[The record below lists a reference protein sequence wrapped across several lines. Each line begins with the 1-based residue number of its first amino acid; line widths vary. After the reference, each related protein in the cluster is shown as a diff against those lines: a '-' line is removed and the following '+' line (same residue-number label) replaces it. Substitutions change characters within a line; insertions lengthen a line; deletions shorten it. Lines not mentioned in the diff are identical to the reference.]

1 MFVEDVD
8 LLDVKNAFE
17 KVIKDINLKKTQLK
31 QNRKELRNNLYK
43 LYGDK
48 ERNEKEISF
57 IQEKFE
63 ETTYKLKAMIEI
75 SRIIED
81 SLFEYD
87 IEIEKEA
94 SDEFNNKIATMYDCL
109 GEVYSQKEVEEYKT
123 LLKKKEEL
131 DKEKEN
137 LIKQG
142 WLNE

>member
-31 QNRKELRNNLYK
+31 QNRKELRNNLYE
-43 LYGDK
+43 LYEDT
-48 ERNEKEISF
+48 ERNKNEISF

-75 SRIIED
+75 SRMIED

-87 IEIEKEA
+87 IEIEKE
-94 SDEFNNKIATMYDCL
+94 D
-109 GEVYSQKEVEEYKT
+109 
-123 LLKKKEEL
+123 
-131 DKEKEN
+131 
-137 LIKQG
+137 
-142 WLNE
+142 

>member
-43 LYGDK
+43 LHEDI
-48 ERNEKEISF
+48 ERNKNEISF

-75 SRIIED
+75 SRMIED

-87 IEIEKEA
+87 IEIEKE
-94 SDEFNNKIATMYDCL
+94 D
-109 GEVYSQKEVEEYKT
+109 
-123 LLKKKEEL
+123 
-131 DKEKEN
+131 
-137 LIKQG
+137 
-142 WLNE
+142 

>member
-17 KVIKDINLKKTQLK
+17 KVIKEINLKKTQLK

-43 LYGDK
+43 LYEDTEQNK
-48 ERNEKEISF
+48 NEISF

-75 SRIIED
+75 SRMIED

-87 IEIEKEA
+87 IEIEKE
-94 SDEFNNKIATMYDCL
+94 D
-109 GEVYSQKEVEEYKT
+109 
-123 LLKKKEEL
+123 
-131 DKEKEN
+131 
-137 LIKQG
+137 
-142 WLNE
+142 

>member
-17 KVIKDINLKKTQLK
+17 KVIKDINLKKTQLR

-43 LYGDK
+43 FYEDK
-48 ERNEKEISF
+48 EQNKNEISI

-75 SRIIED
+75 SRMVED

-87 IEIEKEA
+87 IEIEKE
-94 SDEFNNKIATMYDCL
+94 D
-109 GEVYSQKEVEEYKT
+109 
-123 LLKKKEEL
+123 
-131 DKEKEN
+131 
-137 LIKQG
+137 
-142 WLNE
+142 

>member
-17 KVIKDINLKKTQLK
+17 KVIKDINLKKTQLR

-43 LYGDK
+43 LYEDK
-48 ERNEKEISF
+48 EQNKNEISI

-75 SRIIED
+75 SRMVED

-87 IEIEKEA
+87 IEIEKE
-94 SDEFNNKIATMYDCL
+94 D
-109 GEVYSQKEVEEYKT
+109 
-123 LLKKKEEL
+123 
-131 DKEKEN
+131 
-137 LIKQG
+137 
-142 WLNE
+142 

>member
-17 KVIKDINLKKTQLK
+17 KVIKDINLKKTQLR

-43 LYGDK
+43 LYEDK
-48 ERNEKEISF
+48 EQNKNEISI

-75 SRIIED
+75 SRMIED

-87 IEIEKEA
+87 IEIEKE
-94 SDEFNNKIATMYDCL
+94 D
-109 GEVYSQKEVEEYKT
+109 
-123 LLKKKEEL
+123 
-131 DKEKEN
+131 
-137 LIKQG
+137 
-142 WLNE
+142 

>member
-31 QNRKELRNNLYK
+31 QNRKELRNNLYE
-43 LYGDK
+43 LYEYK
-48 ERNEKEISF
+48 ERNKNEISI

-75 SRIIED
+75 SRMIED

-87 IEIEKEA
+87 IEIEKE
-94 SDEFNNKIATMYDCL
+94 D
-109 GEVYSQKEVEEYKT
+109 
-123 LLKKKEEL
+123 
-131 DKEKEN
+131 
-137 LIKQG
+137 
-142 WLNE
+142 

>member
-43 LYGDK
+43 LYEDT
-48 ERNEKEISF
+48 ERNKNEISF

-75 SRIIED
+75 SRMIED

-87 IEIEKEA
+87 IEIEKE
-94 SDEFNNKIATMYDCL
+94 D
-109 GEVYSQKEVEEYKT
+109 
-123 LLKKKEEL
+123 
-131 DKEKEN
+131 
-137 LIKQG
+137 
-142 WLNE
+142 

>member
-43 LYGDK
+43 LYEDT
-48 ERNEKEISF
+48 ERNKNEISF

-63 ETTYKLKAMIEI
+63 ETTYKLKATIEI
-75 SRIIED
+75 SRMIED

-87 IEIEKEA
+87 IEIEKE
-94 SDEFNNKIATMYDCL
+94 D
-109 GEVYSQKEVEEYKT
+109 
-123 LLKKKEEL
+123 
-131 DKEKEN
+131 
-137 LIKQG
+137 
-142 WLNE
+142 

>member
-8 LLDVKNAFE
+8 LLDIKNAFE

-43 LYGDK
+43 LHEDI
-48 ERNEKEISF
+48 ERNKNEISF

-75 SRIIED
+75 SRMIED

-87 IEIEKEA
+87 IEIEKE
-94 SDEFNNKIATMYDCL
+94 D
-109 GEVYSQKEVEEYKT
+109 
-123 LLKKKEEL
+123 
-131 DKEKEN
+131 
-137 LIKQG
+137 
-142 WLNE
+142 